1 MVAANA
7 AEAEGMGE
15 AWEEMKLREV
25 TIKRLSSLID
35 SKNSGFYSE

>member
-1 MVAANA
+1 VAANA

-15 AWEEMKLREV
+15 EWEEIKLREV
-25 TIKRLSSLID
+25 TIKRMSSLID

>member
-7 AEAEGMGE
+7 AEAEGLGE
-15 AWEEMKLREV
+15 EWEEMNLREV

>member
-15 AWEEMKLREV
+15 EWEEMKLREV